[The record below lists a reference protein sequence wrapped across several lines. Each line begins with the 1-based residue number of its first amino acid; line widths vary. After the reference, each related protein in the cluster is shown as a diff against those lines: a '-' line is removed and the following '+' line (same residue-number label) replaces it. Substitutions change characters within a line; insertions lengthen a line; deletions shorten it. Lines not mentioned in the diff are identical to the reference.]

1 MSKRLQVLLD
11 EEELAAVRVAA
22 RRRRLTVSEY
32 VRLTLREA
40 RAAEPAAP
48 VERKLLAVRE
58 AAGHAYPVDDIETL
72 NAEIAR
78 GYGVEVP

>member
-1 MSKRLQVLLD
+1 VLLD

-32 VRLTLREA
+32 VRFTLREA

-48 VERKLLAVRE
+48 VEGKLMAVRE
-58 AAGHAYPVDDIETL
+58 AAAHAYPVADMETL

-78 GYGVEVP
+78 GYGVETP